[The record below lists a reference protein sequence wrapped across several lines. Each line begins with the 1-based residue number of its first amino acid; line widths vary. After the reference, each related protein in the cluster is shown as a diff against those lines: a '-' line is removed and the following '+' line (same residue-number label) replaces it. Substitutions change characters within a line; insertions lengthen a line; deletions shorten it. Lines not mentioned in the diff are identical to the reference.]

1 MGGSVFEFKVMEPEQ
16 RKGAGA
22 LDFAYW
28 TYRIRVSTTLST
40 YAQKELEVVRRYSD
54 FEWFRAQLCEAYPYC
69 IVPPIPEKDVQ
80 GTLDKFVGSDSQSA
94 NRLRDYR
101 QRALRKFLVRL
112 GAHPRLHTSHLL
124 KDFLEMNEE
133 EWGRKMKASGKNS
146 DGFFSTALGGGASH
160 ALTRQWNAGG
170 PVAEAG
176 SSYARML
183 ANSSTNLQVWEE
195 TGLYIHHLEDNIK
208 MLRDRLQTL
217 VDRRRKTG
225 NALHEFGVAFEKV
238 GEIERGIEVNPL
250 SNAIIAAG
258 QHSEQ
263 LFSIYNDHAN
273 EEMKQVV
280 ETLNYYHGMC
290 AAVRETLKRVQSGAR
305 HVESLRQHVTD
316 VAAQKER
323 AVGKGGQTERVVK
336 LENELAEFEERW
348 SAAKREMEAGEAIF
362 KDELRRFH
370 QEKQYDMKAIL
381 KNFAELQLKYS
392 ARMKETWE
400 SLRPTV
406 DAVQFEGNGGGQAT
420 TLR

>member
-1 MGGSVFEFKVMEPEQ
+1 MGESVFEFKVMEPEQ

-28 TYRIRVSTTLST
+28 TYRVRASTTLST

-80 GTLDKFVGSDSQSA
+80 GTLDKLVGSDSQSA
-94 NRLRDYR
+94 NRLREYR

-112 GAHPRLHTSHLL
+112 GAHPRLHNSPLL

-146 DGFFSTALGGGASH
+146 DGFFSTALGEGVNH
-160 ALTRQWNAGG
+160 ALTRQWNAGAAA
-170 PVAEAG
+170 AESGAG
-176 SSYARML
+176 YARML
-183 ANSSTNLQVWEE
+183 ADPNTNPQVWEE
-195 TGLYIHHLEDNIK
+195 TSLYIHHLEDSIK
-208 MLRDRLQTL
+208 LLRERLQIL

-238 GEIERGIEVNPL
+238 GEIERGIESTPL
-250 SNAIIAAG
+250 STALIAAG

-263 LFSIYNDHAN
+263 LFSIYSDHAN

-280 ETLNYYHGMC
+280 ETLNYYQGMC
-290 AAVRETLKRVQSGAR
+290 AAVRETLKRVQSRAR
-305 HVESLRQHVTD
+305 HVESLRHHATEV
-316 VAAQKER
+316 VGQKDR
-323 AVGKGGQTERVVK
+323 AVEKGGQAERVAK
-336 LENELAEFEERW
+336 LENELVELEERW
-348 SAAKREMEAGEAIF
+348 GAAKRALGAGESIF

-406 DAVQFEGNGGGQAT
+406 DAVQFEADGGSQGNA
-420 TLR
+420 LR